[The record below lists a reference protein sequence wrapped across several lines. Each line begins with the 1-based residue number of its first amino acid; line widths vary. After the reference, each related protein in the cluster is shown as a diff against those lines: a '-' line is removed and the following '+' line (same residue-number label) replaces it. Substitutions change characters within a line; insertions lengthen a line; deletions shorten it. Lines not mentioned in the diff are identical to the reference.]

1 MASLL
6 LVLLSSVLV
15 TTVVLA
21 HMPQWRP
28 FVAPT
33 DVFGGA
39 RIIALLCMAAVPAVA
54 LLGWLLVRLVLGPLH
69 LEYLRTPAL
78 VALVLIVVPAVE
90 LMLRRRG
97 TLLTQQPG
105 FALVMITNTALLGIA
120 LITDLRAPTFG
131 IAVLLAIGAAAA
143 LAVLLLAFAALYER
157 LQQADVPLV
166 FREAPLA
173 LVTAG
178 IMALAFMGF
187 SRLIQE

>member
-1 MASLL
+1 
-6 LVLLSSVLV
+6 VLLSSVLV

-21 HMPQWRP
+21 HLPQWRP

-39 RIIALLCMAAVPAVA
+39 RVIAILCLAAVPAVA
-54 LLGWLLVRLVLGPLH
+54 LLGWALVRLVLGPWRLD
-69 LEYLRTPAL
+69 YLRTPGL
-78 VALVLIVVPAVE
+78 VAIVLIVVPLVDLAV
-90 LMLRRRG
+90 RRRG

-105 FALVMITNTALLGIA
+105 FALVMSTNTALLGIA
-120 LITDLRAPTFG
+120 LITDMQAATFG
-131 IAVLLAIGAAAA
+131 AAVLLAIAAAAA
-143 LAVLLLAFAALYER
+143 LALLLLAFAALYER
-157 LQQADVPLV
+157 LQQADVPAV

-173 LVTAG
+173 LITAG

>member
-1 MASLL
+1 MAALL

-21 HMPQWRP
+21 HLPQWRP

-33 DVFGGA
+33 DVFNGA
-39 RIIALLCMAAVPAVA
+39 RVIAMLCLAAVPAVA
-54 LLGWLLVRLVLGPLH
+54 LLAWLLVRLVLGPLH

-78 VALVLIVVPAVE
+78 VAVVLIVVPLVE
-90 LMLRRRG
+90 LTLRRRG

-105 FALVMITNTALLGIA
+105 FALVMSTNTALLGIA
-120 LITDLRAPTFG
+120 LITDMRAPTFG
-131 IAVLLAIGAAAA
+131 TAVLLAFAAAVA
-143 LAVLLLAFAALYER
+143 LALLLLAFAALYER
-157 LQQADVPLV
+157 LQQADVPAV

>member
-1 MASLL
+1 MSSLL
-6 LVLLSSVLV
+6 MVLLSSVLV

-33 DVFGGA
+33 DIFGGA
-39 RIIALLCMAAVPAVA
+39 RVIAIVCLIAVPAIALLS
-54 LLGWLLVRLVLGPLH
+54 WLLARFVLAPWH

-78 VALVLIVVPAVE
+78 VAVVLIVVPLLDFA
-90 LMLRRRG
+90 LRRRG
-97 TLLTQQPG
+97 TVVTQQPG
-105 FALVMITNTALLGIA
+105 FALVMSTNTALLGIA
-120 LITDLRAPTFG
+120 LITDLRSATFG
-131 IAVLLAIGAAAA
+131 VALLLSIGAALA

-157 LQQADVPLV
+157 LQHADIPVV

-187 SRLIQE
+187 SGLIQE

>member
-39 RIIALLCMAAVPAVA
+39 RVIAMLCLAAVPAVA
-54 LLGWLLVRLVLGPLH
+54 LPGWLLMRLVLGPWH

-78 VALVLIVVPAVE
+78 VAVVLIVVPLVE
-90 LMLRRRG
+90 LVLRRRG
-97 TLLTQQPG
+97 RLLTQQPG
-105 FALVMITNTALLGIA
+105 FALVMSTNTALLGIA
-120 LITDLRAPTFG
+120 LITDLRGATFG
-131 IAVLLAIGAAAA
+131 TALLLAVGAAAA
-143 LAVLLLAFAALYER
+143 LAALLLAFAALYER
-157 LQQADVPLV
+157 LQQADVPAI

-173 LVTAG
+173 LITAG

>member
-21 HMPQWRP
+21 HLPQWRP

-39 RIIALLCMAAVPAVA
+39 RVIAILCLAAVPAVA
-54 LLGWLLVRLVLGPLH
+54 LLGWALVRLVLGPWH

-78 VALVLIVVPAVE
+78 VAVVLIIVPLVEVV
-90 LMLRRRG
+90 LRRRG

-105 FALVMITNTALLGIA
+105 FALVMSTNTALLGIA
-120 LITDLRAPTFG
+120 LITDLRGATFG
-131 IAVLLAIGAAAA
+131 TALLLAVGAAVA
-143 LAVLLLAFAALYER
+143 LALLLLAFAALYER
-157 LQQADVPLV
+157 LQHADVPAV

-173 LVTAG
+173 LITAG

>member
-1 MASLL
+1 MAALL

-39 RIIALLCMAAVPAVA
+39 RVIAILCLAAVPAVA
-54 LLGWLLVRLVLGPLH
+54 LPGWLLVRLVLAPWH

-78 VALVLIVVPAVE
+78 VAVVLIIVPLVE
-90 LMLRRRG
+90 LALRRRG

-105 FALVMITNTALLGIA
+105 FALVMSTNTALLGIA
-120 LITDLRAPTFG
+120 LITDLRGATFG
-131 IAVLLAIGAAAA
+131 TAVLLAIGAAVA
-143 LAVLLLAFAALYER
+143 LALLLLAFAALYER
-157 LQQADVPLV
+157 LQQADVPAV

-173 LVTAG
+173 LITAG

>member
-28 FVAPT
+28 FIAPT

-39 RIIALLCMAAVPAVA
+39 RVIAILCTAAVPAVA
-54 LLGWLLVRLVLGPLH
+54 LLGWLLMRLVLVPLH

-78 VALVLIVVPAVE
+78 VAIVLIVVPLIE
-90 LMLRRRG
+90 LLVRRRG

-105 FALVMITNTALLGIA
+105 FALVMVTNTALLGIA
-120 LITDLRAPTFG
+120 LITDLRAATFG
-131 IAVLLAIGAAAA
+131 VAVLLAIAAAAA
-143 LAVLLLAFAALYER
+143 LAALLLAFAALYER
-157 LQQADVPLV
+157 LQQADVPVV

>member
-21 HMPQWRP
+21 HLPQWRP

-39 RIIALLCMAAVPAVA
+39 RVIAILCLAAVPAVA
-54 LLGWLLVRLVLGPLH
+54 LLGWALVRLVLGPSH

-78 VALVLIVVPAVE
+78 VAIVLIVVPLVD
-90 LMLRRRG
+90 LTLRRRG
-97 TLLTQQPG
+97 TVLTQQPG
-105 FALVMITNTALLGIA
+105 FALVMCTNTALLGIA
-120 LITDLRAPTFG
+120 LITDMRAATFG
-131 IAVLLAIGAAAA
+131 AAALLAIAAAAA
-143 LAVLLLAFAALYER
+143 LALLLLAFAALYER
-157 LQQADVPLV
+157 LQQADVPAV

-173 LVTAG
+173 LITAG

>member
-1 MASLL
+1 MTSLL

-39 RIIALLCMAAVPAVA
+39 RVIAILCLAAVPAVA
-54 LLGWLLVRLVLGPLH
+54 LLGWLLVRLVLDPWH

-78 VALVLIVVPAVE
+78 VAVVLIIVPLVE
-90 LMLRRRG
+90 LVLRRRG

-105 FALVMITNTALLGIA
+105 FALVMSTNTALLGIA
-120 LITDLRAPTFG
+120 LITDLRGATFG
-131 IAVLLAIGAAAA
+131 TAVLLAIGAAVA
-143 LAVLLLAFAALYER
+143 LALLLLAFAALYER
-157 LQQADVPLV
+157 LQQADVPAV
-166 FREAPLA
+166 FRDAPLA
-173 LVTAG
+173 LITGG

>member
-1 MASLL
+1 MVALL
-6 LVLLSSVLV
+6 MVLLSSVLV

-33 DVFGGA
+33 DIFGGA
-39 RIIALLCMAAVPAVA
+39 RIIAIVCLVAVPVVA
-54 LLGWLLVRLVLGPLH
+54 LLGWLLARFVLAPWH

-78 VALVLIVVPAVE
+78 VAIVLIVVPLLDVA
-90 LMLRRRG
+90 LRHRHAIPP
-97 TLLTQQPG
+97 QQPG
-105 FALVMITNTALLGIA
+105 FALVMSTNTALLGIA
-120 LITDLRAPTFG
+120 LITDLRGATFG
-131 IAVLLAIGAAAA
+131 VAILVAVGGAVA
-143 LAVLLLAFAALYER
+143 LALLLLAFAALYER
-157 LQQADVPLV
+157 LQHADVPVV

-187 SRLIQE
+187 SGLIQE

>member
-1 MASLL
+1 MAALL

-21 HMPQWRP
+21 HLPQWRP

-39 RIIALLCMAAVPAVA
+39 RVIAILCMAAVPAVA
-54 LLGWLLVRLVLGPLH
+54 LSGWLLVRLVLQPWH
-69 LEYLRTPAL
+69 LEYLRTPVL
-78 VALVLIVVPAVE
+78 VAVVLIVVPLLEVA
-90 LMLRRRG
+90 LRRRG

-105 FALVMITNTALLGIA
+105 FALVMSTNTALLGIA
-120 LITDLRAPTFG
+120 LITDLRGANLG
-131 IAVLLAIGAAAA
+131 VALLLSIGAAAA
-143 LAVLLLAFAALYER
+143 LAALLLAFAALYER
-157 LQQADVPLV
+157 LQQADVPV
-166 FREAPLA
+166 AFREAPLA
-173 LVTAG
+173 LITAG

>member
-21 HMPQWRP
+21 HLPQWRP
-28 FVAPT
+28 FVAPA

-39 RIIALLCMAAVPAVA
+39 RVIAILCLAAVPAVA
-54 LLGWLLVRLVLGPLH
+54 LLGWALVRLVLGPWRLD
-69 LEYLRTPAL
+69 YLRTPGL
-78 VALVLIVVPAVE
+78 VAIVLIVVPLVDLAV
-90 LMLRRRG
+90 RRRG

-105 FALVMITNTALLGIA
+105 FALVMSTNTALLGIA
-120 LITDLRAPTFG
+120 LITDMRAATFG
-131 IAVLLAIGAAAA
+131 AAVLLAIAAAAA
-143 LAVLLLAFAALYER
+143 LALLLLAFAALYER
-157 LQQADVPLV
+157 LQQADVPAV

-173 LVTAG
+173 LITAG

>member
-39 RIIALLCMAAVPAVA
+39 RVIAMLCLAAVPAVA
-54 LLGWLLVRLVLGPLH
+54 LPGWLLMRLVLGPWH

-78 VALVLIVVPAVE
+78 VAVVLIVVPLVE
-90 LMLRRRG
+90 LVLRRRG
-97 TLLTQQPG
+97 RLLTQQPG
-105 FALVMITNTALLGIA
+105 FALVMSTNTALLGIA
-120 LITDLRAPTFG
+120 LITDLRGATFG
-131 IAVLLAIGAAAA
+131 TALLLALGAAAA
-143 LAVLLLAFAALYER
+143 LAALLLAFAALYER
-157 LQQADVPLV
+157 LQQADVPAI

-173 LVTAG
+173 LITAG

>member
-1 MASLL
+1 MAALL

-39 RIIALLCMAAVPAVA
+39 RVIAILCLAAVPAVA
-54 LLGWLLVRLVLGPLH
+54 LLGWLLMRLVLGPWH

-78 VALVLIVVPAVE
+78 VAVVLIVVPLVE
-90 LMLRRRG
+90 LVLRRRG

-105 FALVMITNTALLGIA
+105 FALVMCTNTALLGIA
-120 LITDLRAPTFG
+120 LITDLRGANFG
-131 IAVLLAIGAAAA
+131 TALLLAVGAAVA
-143 LAVLLLAFAALYER
+143 LALLLLAFAALYER
-157 LQQADVPLV
+157 LQQADVPAV

-173 LVTAG
+173 LITAG